1 MTLEEWSLAWSCS
14 DQSTNSPLQ
23 GNNNDCG
30 IVSLVIL
37 ALLSNG
43 TILRPESYS
52 QYMVNLRQTCQRIT
66 YLIWLSG
73 LEDLNTK
80 ETAANHSND
89 GIKER
94 PEEEEGAAHA
104 PRQSESVT
112 NAHIGK
118 IH

>member
-14 DQSTNSPLQ
+14 DQLNSSPLQ

-30 IVSLVIL
+30 IFTLVTL
-37 ALLSNG
+37 ALISNN
-43 TILRPESYS
+43 TRPRPDLYS
-52 QYMVNLRQTCQRIT
+52 QDMVDLRQMRHRIA

-118 IH
+118 NH